1 MSRKNKKEEK
11 YRKVFNEY
19 DKNHDG
25 FIDLKELKEILTKID
40 IEYDNK
46 EIKNAFEELSSSEKG
61 INYEDFLQFLKE
73 NKPQKKKGENYN
85 VDEMITAFQYFDKN
99 HDGFISVN
107 ELKFILTS
115 NGEKMSND
123 EVKEIF
129 QMCDLNNDGKIDYK
143 EFVNFWA
150 TQ

>member
-1 MSRKNKKEEK
+1 MSRKNKKEDK
-11 YRKVFNEY
+11 YRKIFNEY

-25 FIDLKELKEILTKID
+25 FINLKELKEILTKID
-40 IEYDNK
+40 SDYDIK
-46 EIKNAFEELSSSEKG
+46 EIKNLYEELASSEKG
-61 INYEDFLQFLKE
+61 IDYEDFLQFIKE
-73 NKPQKKKGENYN
+73 NKPQKKKDEAFN

-99 HDGFISVN
+99 HDGFISIS
-107 ELKFILTS
+107 ELKFILTC

-129 QMCDLNNDGKIDYK
+129 DMCDLNKDGKIDYK